1 MPDKMKH
8 ASRLS
13 VLLALASSAPV
24 FAEAPPAIPSGPVM
38 YTSVSPAASD
48 YVPSAP
54 APAASPLGPMTPS
67 TYRSRNLA
75 TLTVNAYSSN
85 YQVRG
90 MGVTNAFSDYGWS
103 SADLTLR
110 PGSSN
115 LFGYGLGQEID
126 LGLGAIYGASDAL
139 GEASVWHAGYGLTRE
154 LLPNLTAKV
163 GYSLM
168 YGGLEGFL
176 AKARGKAPHR
186 VTENLN
192 VSLVFNDHQ
201 QGFFGSFL
209 FGVGFQGLTGSFGDL
224 AAGYRWC
231 DPLPA
236 RGNWGLDVALSAGQS
251 FSLGY
256 WAGGAEGFDATRL
269 RLDLLPYTANG
280 TVGRD
285 ARLKL
290 VPWVQTSWSGNNAK
304 KIERSVEGNVVDH
317 FQFTV
322 GVDVVYAF

>member
-1 MPDKMKH
+1 MKY
-8 ASRLS
+8 AFRLS
-13 VLLALASSAPV
+13 GLLAMVSAAVPAV
-24 FAEAPPAIPSGPVM
+24 AEMPPAIPSGPVT
-38 YTSVSPAASD
+38 YTSVQPAAREESMHA
-48 YVPSAP
+48 AP
-54 APAASPLGPMTPS
+54 APAAPQALVPVSPDV
-67 TYRSRNLA
+67 YRSRTFA
-75 TLTVNAYSSN
+75 TLTVNAYASN

-115 LFGYGLGQEID
+115 LFGMGIGQEVD
-126 LGLGAIYGASDAL
+126 LGIGAIYGANDAL
-139 GEASVWHAGYGLTRE
+139 GDAALWHAGYGLTRE
-154 LLPNLTAKV
+154 LLPNLTAKL

-176 AKARGKAPHR
+176 AKERGKAPHR

-192 VSLVFNDHQ
+192 VSLSFDDHQ

-209 FGVGFQGLTGSFGDL
+209 FGVGFQGLTGSFGDV
-224 AAGYRWC
+224 AVGYRWI

-236 RGNWGLDVALSAGQS
+236 RGNWGLDLALSAGQS
-251 FSLGY
+251 FSFGY

-290 VPWVQTSWSGNNAK
+290 VPWVQTSWSGNNAR
-304 KIERSVEGNVVDH
+304 KIERNAGFNVVDH

-322 GVDVVYAF
+322 GLDVLYSF

>member
-1 MPDKMKH
+1 MPGNMKY

-13 VLLALASSAPV
+13 VLFALASSIPA
-24 FAEAPPAIPSGPVM
+24 FAEVPPAIPSGPVT

-48 YVPSAP
+48 YVPSGPAP
-54 APAASPLGPMTPS
+54 SAAPAALTTPG
-67 TYRSRNLA
+67 TYRSRNFA
-75 TLTVNAYSSN
+75 TLSLLAYSSN

-90 MGVTNAFSDYGWS
+90 MGVTNAYSDYGWS
-103 SADLTLR
+103 SADLVLR
-110 PGSSN
+110 PGSGN
-115 LFGYGLGQEID
+115 LLGYGIGQEVD
-126 LGLGAIYGASDAL
+126 LGIGTIYGAGDAL
-139 GEASVWHAGYGLTRE
+139 GEAGLWHAGYGLTRE

-168 YGGLEGFL
+168 YGGLEGYL
-176 AKARGKAPHR
+176 ARQRGKAPHR
-186 VTENLN
+186 ITENLHL
-192 VSLVFNDHQ
+192 SLVFDDHQ

-224 AAGYRWC
+224 AVGYRWC

-236 RGNWGLDVALSAGQS
+236 RGNWGMDLALSAGQS
-251 FSLGY
+251 FSVGY

-269 RLDLLPYTANG
+269 RLDVLPYTAAG

-304 KIERSVEGNVVDH
+304 KIERGVEGNVVDH

-322 GVDVVYAF
+322 GVDVVYTF

>member
-1 MPDKMKH
+1 MKY

-13 VLLALASSAPV
+13 ALLAFAAAAPV
-24 FAEAPPAIPSGPVM
+24 FADMPPAIPSGPVT
-38 YTSVSPAASD
+38 YTSVEPAFGGASVTD
-48 YVPSAP
+48 APPATVPAYAP
-54 APAASPLGPMTPS
+54 VAPGA
-67 TYRSRNLA
+67 YRSRQFA
-75 TLTVNAYSSN
+75 TLKVNAYASN

-90 MGVTNAFSDYGWS
+90 MGVTNAYSDYGWS

-110 PGSSN
+110 PGSAN
-115 LFGYGLGQEID
+115 LFGLGIGQEVD
-126 LGLGAIYGASDAL
+126 LGIGAIYGASDAI
-139 GEASVWHAGYGLTRE
+139 GEAPVWHAGYGLTRE
-154 LLPNLTAKV
+154 LLPNLTAKL
-163 GYSLM
+163 GYSLT

-176 AKARGKAPHR
+176 ARERGKAPHR
-186 VTENLN
+186 ITENLN
-192 VSLVFNDHQ
+192 LSLVFDDHQ

-224 AAGYRWC
+224 AVGYRWC
-231 DPLPA
+231 DPVPA
-236 RGNWGLDVALSAGQS
+236 RGNWGLDAALSVGQS
-251 FSLGY
+251 FSMGY

-269 RLDLLPYTANG
+269 RLDLLPYTASG

-304 KIERSVEGNVVDH
+304 KIERGVGGNVVDH

-322 GVDVVYAF
+322 GVDLTYAF